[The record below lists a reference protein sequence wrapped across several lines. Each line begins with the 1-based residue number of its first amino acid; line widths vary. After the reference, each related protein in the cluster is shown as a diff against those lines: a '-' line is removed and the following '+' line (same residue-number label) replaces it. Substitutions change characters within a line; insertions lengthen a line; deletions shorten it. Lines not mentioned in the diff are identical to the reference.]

1 MSAAQNYSLPDR
13 RTTNSLCVHYLAHHR
28 PDVPAEQLARVASL
42 TYGLAEPSEEELRG
56 GRWRGN
62 RLGDFFGRDLVA
74 AFVGGGLDLSNAYLE
89 TEGAAQ
95 EGAYHHVLGSLASM
109 PIKAVPVLIDAIS
122 QTDGGIDRWMAS
134 AFWPA
139 RWKEAWIA
147 PLLTVLATADRDIR
161 LWGVHSLGNLGD
173 TLGTWRNYVFV
184 GDDLKDVEVV
194 RATGITGSQGRD
206 VGSALLEVML
216 RDPDGKVRSAALRA
230 ISGLGAA
237 GEAAVPA
244 LVRIMRRSRH
254 VEQRMAAIRALRNI
268 APLTPNP
275 AWMPQSVSILRAA
288 LKDKSKEM
296 RRAAADTLRHL
307 GPEGCRLAFTAL
319 QDALTDEDRSVRSAS
334 EAAIRLVES
343 QTRGPTP
350 LEP

>member
-1 MSAAQNYSLPDR
+1 VMTSPNLLFIEPQGKAAESPFIDDLTRRMTAAYRAAEPGSRMFCGVHTCACGAMSAARNYSLPDR

-42 TYGLAEPSEEELRG
+42 TCGLAEPSEEELRG

-62 RLGDFFGRDLVA
+62 RLGDFLGRDLVA
-74 AFVGGGLDLSNAYLE
+74 AFAGGGLDLSNAYLE

-95 EGAYHHVLGSLASM
+95 EGAYHHHVLGSLASM

-134 AFWPA
+134 AFWPE

-206 VGSALLEVML
+206 VGNALLEVML

-237 GEAAVPA
+237 GEAAV
-244 LVRIMRRSRH
+244 
-254 VEQRMAAIRALRNI
+254 
-268 APLTPNP
+268 
-275 AWMPQSVSILRAA
+275 
-288 LKDKSKEM
+288 
-296 RRAAADTLRHL
+296 
-307 GPEGCRLAFTAL
+307 
-319 QDALTDEDRSVRSAS
+319 RSAS

-343 QTRGPTP
+343 QVRGPTL
-350 LEP
+350 LES